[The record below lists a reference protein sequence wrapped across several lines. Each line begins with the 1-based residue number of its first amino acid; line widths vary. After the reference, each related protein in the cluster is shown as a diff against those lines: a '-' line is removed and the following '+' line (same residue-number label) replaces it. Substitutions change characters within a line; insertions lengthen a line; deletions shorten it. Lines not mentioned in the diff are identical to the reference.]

1 MHESSIYNIAQTTI
15 ASVAVFTGGMN
26 SGFNKAANS
35 VGVKPSYFVAG
46 TLVMAVAGM
55 VAIEK
60 IKSGDKVISTDPET
74 METSPK
80 TVPETYIKEVTT
92 LVHLNVNG
100 EEIITTVDH
109 PFYVKNQGF
118 IKAGELIVGDELLDV
133 NGNVL
138 LVENFDVELTEEPVK
153 VYNFQVEDFHT
164 YYVGENNILVHN
176 AGKEYKI
183 PKSRTGKEKATDIPS
198 RFKGE
203 RPYINES
210 GKDFAKRLCDE
221 AFGKGNY
228 DTGPKSDYN
237 RLKKYGDRAFTN
249 PKNRSKVM
257 AKYYLTKIIYNGLTY
272 FLIWYSNDEDGFL
285 LFDQQLLVFFSV
297 EEANTFADKEHI
309 IFEKGITVF
318 DLSEIIELINNV
330 EISQNCRILIDIWHF
345 FSDLSKSLNEEF
357 IGDYNDEE
365 IIDIY
370 NKLFYGSN
378 LELLK
383 NEEYH
388 PSFNVDE
395 KHKCWEIFESGLS
408 ILNKYLNDD
417 FSMK

>member
-1 MHESSIYNIAQTTI
+1 MGGFDTLALGSKILFGDNWFSDFNAALHESSIYNITQTTI
-15 ASVAVFTGGMN
+15 ASVAVFSGGMN

-35 VGVKPSYFVAG
+35 AGVKPSCFVAG

-55 VAIEK
+55 VAIEM

-80 TVPETYIKEVTT
+80 TVLETYIREVTT
-92 LVHLNVNG
+92 LVHLTVNG
-100 EEIITTVDH
+100 EEIVTTVDH

-183 PKSRTGKEKATDIPS
+183 PKSGTGEEKATDIPS

-249 PKNRSKVM
+249 PKK
-257 AKYYLTKIIYNGLTY
+257 
-272 FLIWYSNDEDGFL
+272 
-285 LFDQQLLVFFSV
+285 
-297 EEANTFADKEHI
+297 
-309 IFEKGITVF
+309 
-318 DLSEIIELINNV
+318 
-330 EISQNCRILIDIWHF
+330 
-345 FSDLSKSLNEEF
+345 
-357 IGDYNDEE
+357 
-365 IIDIY
+365 
-370 NKLFYGSN
+370 
-378 LELLK
+378 
-383 NEEYH
+383 
-388 PSFNVDE
+388 
-395 KHKCWEIFESGLS
+395 
-408 ILNKYLNDD
+408 
-417 FSMK
+417 

>member
-1 MHESSIYNIAQTTI
+1 MGGFDTLALGSKILFGDNWFSDFNAALHESSIYNITQTTI

-35 VGVKPSYFVAG
+35 AGVKPSCFVAG

-55 VAIEK
+55 VAIET

-80 TVPETYIKEVTT
+80 TVLETYIREVTT
-92 LVHLNVNG
+92 LVHLTVNG
-100 EEIITTVDH
+100 EEIVTTVDH
-109 PFYVKNQGF
+109 PFYIKNQGF

-138 LVENFDVELTEEPVK
+138 LVEKFNVKLTGEPVK

-210 GKDFAKRLCDE
+210 GKDFAKRLFDE

-249 PKNRSKVM
+249 PKK
-257 AKYYLTKIIYNGLTY
+257 
-272 FLIWYSNDEDGFL
+272 
-285 LFDQQLLVFFSV
+285 
-297 EEANTFADKEHI
+297 
-309 IFEKGITVF
+309 
-318 DLSEIIELINNV
+318 
-330 EISQNCRILIDIWHF
+330 
-345 FSDLSKSLNEEF
+345 
-357 IGDYNDEE
+357 
-365 IIDIY
+365 
-370 NKLFYGSN
+370 
-378 LELLK
+378 
-383 NEEYH
+383 
-388 PSFNVDE
+388 
-395 KHKCWEIFESGLS
+395 
-408 ILNKYLNDD
+408 
-417 FSMK
+417 